1 MGLLQDLSG
10 GDDQDPQALQEQAH
24 QLGHSM
30 GLQKEKLQK
39 DMGLYASNL
48 EKMSQA
54 VELLEE
60 TVAAERRKRRSVRVN
75 RRQQPLAK

>member
-1 MGLLQDLSG
+1 
-10 GDDQDPQALQEQAH
+10 
-24 QLGHSM
+24 M

-48 EKMSQA
+48 EKMAQA

-60 TVAAERRKRRSVRVN
+60 TVAAERRKREQ
-75 RRQQPLAK
+75 RQGEPAKAPAGQVSEPAS